1 MIITMKNLLIVVSFI
16 IYSLNGV
23 AQEVPSDTIESRAA
37 IPVDMS
43 DYNKSSVKFSW
54 GIRGGLSKTRINT
67 SSGNVYQIT
76 STGLPVVTEMGI
88 ARDELVSST
97 AFGNG
102 FQGALFGRIT
112 SGSFYLQPELIYG
125 SKGGKFDF
133 LDKNG
138 DLLNRVDA
146 KFTAVDVPILLG
158 IRFRDARIFF
168 GPVVSYALKKNNEFD
183 MALAPYSNKDLSK
196 NFFKRPILN
205 TVIGLGFEFK
215 SFFFDLRFER
225 GVANYAETKLG
236 PTSNSTPFNFTTDQF
251 VFSVGF
257 LK

>member
-1 MIITMKNLLIVVSFI
+1 MKNLLTVVILTLFPLTI
-16 IYSLNGV
+16 A
-23 AQEVPSDTIESRAA
+23 AQEVVSDTIQSRAP
-37 IPVDMS
+37 IPIDMT
-43 DYNKSSVKFSW
+43 DYNKSRIQFSW
-54 GIRGGLSKTRINT
+54 GLRGGLSKTRINT

-76 STGLPVVTEMGI
+76 STGLPIVTETGI
-88 ARDELVSST
+88 VRDQLVSST

-102 FQGALFGRIT
+102 FQGALFGRLT
-112 SGSFYLQPELIYG
+112 SGSFYIQPELIYS

-138 DLLNRVDA
+138 NLLNRVDA

-158 IRFRDARIFF
+158 IRFRDARIFL

-183 MALAPYSNKDLSK
+183 MALAPYSNRDLSE

-205 TVIGLGFEFK
+205 TVIGLGFEFN

-225 GVANYAETKLG
+225 GVANYAETQLG
-236 PTSNSTPFNFTTDQF
+236 PTSNSSAFSFTTDQF
-251 VFSVGF
+251 ILSVGF